1 MTDYKAIQ
9 DHCRKTTEGG
19 LSILDDFL
27 IYYAADREK
36 LDREM
41 DNRLAPYR
49 HITRNFDPSWVNY
62 FKAQY
67 IAHQLFK
74 KGGLIQKY
82 MNTSAE
88 NDLRSEE
95 RSVGKEC
102 GSKFRS
108 RR

>member
-36 LDREM
+36 LDREL

-74 KGGLIQKY
+74 KGGLIHKYLIHSAVKYLTYQKR
-82 MNTSAE
+82 TS
-88 NDLRSEE
+88 LE
-95 RSVGKEC
+95 RKSVV
-102 GSKFRS
+102 
-108 RR
+108 